1 MLKAFHY
8 CNNCG
13 KTGHA
18 FHQCKYPI
26 TSIGVI
32 VYRKEK
38 PVQGTN
44 AIVQGT
50 NSVVQGTNS
59 VVQGTENIAVDA
71 SAIDA
76 SAIDASGAIDASA
89 VDTTA
94 VTEEKDNLK
103 FLMISRKDSLGFVEF
118 IRGKYQIYNKMYLR
132 SIIDGMTNG
141 EKKRLLS
148 DDFDTLLKSLW
159 GTDMNVNNYRNE
171 ELISRDKF
179 LKLKE
184 GIKID
189 NDDFYSLKT
198 LIEESTTSW
207 ETSEWGF
214 PKGRRNYQEKE
225 LVCAL
230 REFQE
235 ETGYKKNLVKIIQN
249 LLPLEEIFTG
259 SNFKS
264 YKHCYYLGCMETFEE
279 PSEHFQESEVGQIG
293 WFSYK
298 EALKIIRPYNVEKA
312 DILTKAYKI
321 VTTYTI
327 I

>member
-18 FHQCKYPI
+18 FHQCKFPI

-32 VYRKEK
+32 VYRKDVECAQAEADAK
-38 PVQGTN
+38 TEGRGDGDAEEAHTN
-44 AIVQGT
+44 
-50 NSVVQGTNS
+50 
-59 VVQGTENIAVDA
+59 VDK
-71 SAIDA
+71 SQ
-76 SAIDASGAIDASA
+76 
-89 VDTTA
+89 DT
-94 VTEEKDNLK
+94 EKDNIK
-103 FLMISRKDSLGFVEF
+103 YLMISRKDSLGFVDF
-118 IRGKYQIYNKMYLR
+118 IRGKYHLYNEIYLKN
-132 SIIDGMTNG
+132 IIDGMTNN
-141 EKKRLLS
+141 EKKRLLT

-159 GTDMNVNNYRNE
+159 GDNFNVNSYRSE
-171 ELISRDKF
+171 ELISREKYN
-179 LKLKE
+179 KLKE
-184 GIKID
+184 GITID
-189 NDDFYSLKT
+189 NVTYSLKT
-198 LIEESTTSW
+198 LIEDSKTSW

-249 LLPLEEIFTG
+249 LLPIEEIFTG

-264 YKHCYYLGCMETFEE
+264 YKHCYYIGCMNTFEK
-279 PSEHFQESEVGQIG
+279 PSEPFQESEVGQMG

-298 EALKIIRPYNVEKA
+298 EALKLIRPYNVEKA
-312 DILTKAYKI
+312 DVLTKVHKI
-321 VTTYTI
+321 VNTYTI

>member
-32 VYRKEK
+32 VYRKGK
-38 PVQGTN
+38 ATAAAAAASDDVGS
-44 AIVQGT
+44 G
-50 NSVVQGTNS
+50 SDD
-59 VVQGTENIAVDA
+59 NI
-71 SAIDA
+71 
-76 SAIDASGAIDASA
+76 
-89 VDTTA
+89 
-94 VTEEKDNLK
+94 KY
-103 FLMISRKDSLGFVEF
+103 LMISRKDSLGFVEF
-118 IRGKYQIYNKMYLR
+118 IRGKYQLYNEIYLR
-132 SIIDGMTNG
+132 NIIDGMTND
-141 EKKRLLS
+141 EKKQLLT
-148 DDFDTLLKSLW
+148 DDFNGLLQSLW
-159 GTDMNVNNYRNE
+159 GVNANITYKSE
-171 ELISRDKF
+171 ELISREKYN
-179 LKLKE
+179 KLKE
-184 GIKID
+184 GIKIED
-189 NDDFYSLKT
+189 TTYSLKT
-198 LIEESTTSW
+198 LVEQSTTSW

-235 ETGYKKNLVKIIQN
+235 ETGYKKNLIKIIQN

-264 YKHCYYLGCMETFEE
+264 YKHCYYIGCMETFEE
-279 PSEHFQESEVGQIG
+279 PSEPFQESEVGQMG

-298 EALKIIRPYNVEKA
+298 EALKLIRPYNIEKS
-312 DILTKAYKI
+312 DILTKVHKI
-321 VTTYTI
+321 VTTYNI

>member
-32 VYRKEK
+32 VYRKGK
-38 PVQGTN
+38 AN
-44 AIVQGT
+44 D
-50 NSVVQGTNS
+50 VVAAN
-59 VVQGTENIAVDA
+59 VVA
-71 SAIDA
+71 SNVVAAND
-76 SAIDASGAIDASA
+76 D
-89 VDTTA
+89 V
-94 VTEEKDNLK
+94 KY
-103 FLMISRKDSLGFVEF
+103 LMISRKDSLGFVEF
-118 IRGKYQIYNKMYLR
+118 IRGKYQLYNEIYLR
-132 SIIDGMTNG
+132 NIIDGMTND
-141 EKKRLLS
+141 EKKRLLT
-148 DDFDTLLKSLW
+148 DDFNTLLQSLW
-159 GTDMNVNNYRNE
+159 GENVSIQYKSE
-171 ELISRDKF
+171 ELISREKYN
-179 LKLKE
+179 KLKE
-184 GIKID
+184 GIRLED
-189 NDDFYSLKT
+189 TTYSLKS
-198 LIEESTTSW
+198 LVEQSTTSW

-235 ETGYKKNLVKIIQN
+235 ETGYKKNLIKIIQN

-264 YKHCYYLGCMETFEE
+264 YKHCYYVGCMETFEE
-279 PSEHFQESEVGQIG
+279 PSEPFQESEVGQMG

-298 EALKIIRPYNVEKA
+298 EALKLIRPYNIEKS
-312 DILTKAYKI
+312 DILTKVHKI
-321 VTTYTI
+321 VTTYNI

>member
-32 VYRKEK
+32 VYRKK
-38 PVQGTN
+38 NTN
-44 AIVQGT
+44 D
-50 NSVVQGTNS
+50 VVSNGNANANANDN
-59 VVQGTENIAVDA
+59 EVDET
-71 SAIDA
+71 D
-76 SAIDASGAIDASA
+76 
-89 VDTTA
+89 VDTDDSDA
-94 VTEEKDNLK
+94 NEKEVDVDDNIK
-103 FLMISRKDSLGFVEF
+103 YLMISRKDSLGFVEF
-118 IRGKYQIYNKMYLR
+118 IRGKYQLYNEIYLR
-132 SIIDGMTNG
+132 NIIDGMTNS
-141 EKKRLLS
+141 EKKRLLT
-148 DDFDTLLKSLW
+148 DDFDTLLQSLW
-159 GTDMNVNNYRNE
+159 GENINVNYRSE
-171 ELISRDKF
+171 ELISREKF
-179 LKLKE
+179 NKLKE

-189 NDDFYSLKT
+189 ETIYSLKT
-198 LIEESTTSW
+198 LIEESKTSW

-235 ETGYKKNLVKIIQN
+235 ETGYKKNLIKIIQN

-259 SNFKS
+259 TNFKS
-264 YKHCYYLGCMETFEE
+264 YKHCYYVGCMETFEE
-279 PSEHFQESEVGQIG
+279 PSEPFQESEVGQMG

-298 EALKIIRPYNVEKA
+298 EALKLIRPYNIEKS
-312 DILTKAYKI
+312 DILSKVNQI
-321 VTTYTI
+321 ITTYTI
-327 I
+327 M

>member
-32 VYRKEK
+32 VYRKGK
-38 PVQGTN
+38 ATAN
-44 AIVQGT
+44 D
-50 NSVVQGTNS
+50 
-59 VVQGTENIAVDA
+59 AVGAEANDA
-71 SAIDA
+71 VGSC
-76 SAIDASGAIDASA
+76 SGAGSD
-89 VDTTA
+89 
-94 VTEEKDNLK
+94 DNIK
-103 FLMISRKDSLGFVEF
+103 YLMISRKDSLGFVEF
-118 IRGKYQIYNKMYLR
+118 IRGKYQLYNEIYLR
-132 SIIDGMTNG
+132 NIIDGMTND
-141 EKKRLLS
+141 EKKQLLT
-148 DDFDTLLKSLW
+148 DDFNGLLQSLW
-159 GTDMNVNNYRNE
+159 GVNANITYKNE
-171 ELISRDKF
+171 ELISREKYN
-179 LKLKE
+179 KLKE
-184 GIKID
+184 GIKIED
-189 NDDFYSLKT
+189 TTYSLKT
-198 LIEESTTSW
+198 LVEQSTTSW

-235 ETGYKKNLVKIIQN
+235 ETGYKKNLIKIIQN
-249 LLPLEEIFTG
+249 VLPLEEIFTG

-264 YKHCYYLGCMETFEE
+264 YKHCYYIGCMETFEE
-279 PSEHFQESEVGQIG
+279 PSEPFQESEVGQMG

-298 EALKIIRPYNVEKA
+298 EALKLIRPYNIEKS
-312 DILTKAYKI
+312 DILTKVHKI
-321 VTTYTI
+321 VTTYNI

>member
-32 VYRKEK
+32 VYRK
-38 PVQGTN
+38 GTATAN
-44 AIVQGT
+44 DAVGAEA
-50 NSVVQGTNS
+50 NDAVGAGSDD
-59 VVQGTENIAVDA
+59 NI
-71 SAIDA
+71 
-76 SAIDASGAIDASA
+76 
-89 VDTTA
+89 
-94 VTEEKDNLK
+94 KY
-103 FLMISRKDSLGFVEF
+103 LMISRKDSLGFVEF
-118 IRGKYQIYNKMYLR
+118 IRGKYQLYNEIYLR
-132 SIIDGMTNG
+132 NIIDGMTND
-141 EKKRLLS
+141 EKKQLLT
-148 DDFDTLLKSLW
+148 DDFNGLLQSLW
-159 GTDMNVNNYRNE
+159 GVNANITYKNE
-171 ELISRDKF
+171 ELISREKYN
-179 LKLKE
+179 KLKE
-184 GIKID
+184 GIKIED
-189 NDDFYSLKT
+189 TTYSLKT
-198 LIEESTTSW
+198 LVEQSTTSW

-235 ETGYKKNLVKIIQN
+235 ETGYKKNLIKIIQN
-249 LLPLEEIFTG
+249 VLPLEEIFTG

-264 YKHCYYLGCMETFEE
+264 YKHCYYIGCMETFEE
-279 PSEHFQESEVGQIG
+279 PSEPFQESEVGQMG

-298 EALKIIRPYNVEKA
+298 EALKLIRPYNIEKS
-312 DILTKAYKI
+312 DILTKVHKI
-321 VTTYTI
+321 VTTYNI

>member
-18 FHQCKYPI
+18 FHQCKFPI

-32 VYRKEK
+32 VYRKDVANE
-38 PVQGTN
+38 VAQGTN
-44 AIVQGT
+44 EVAGSANEVAQGA
-50 NSVVQGTNS
+50 NEVAGNANALE
-59 VVQGTENIAVDA
+59 GETE
-71 SAIDA
+71 
-76 SAIDASGAIDASA
+76 
-89 VDTTA
+89 
-94 VTEEKDNLK
+94 TEVKMDKDNIK
-103 FLMISRKDSLGFVEF
+103 YLMISRKDSLGFVDF
-118 IRGKYQIYNKMYLR
+118 IRGKYNLYNEIYLKN
-132 SIIDGMTNG
+132 IIDGMTNN
-141 EKKRLLS
+141 EKKRLLT
-148 DDFDTLLKSLW
+148 DDFDALLKSLW
-159 GTDMNVNNYRNE
+159 GENFNVNSYRSE
-171 ELISRDKF
+171 ELISREKYN
-179 LKLKE
+179 KLKE
-184 GIKID
+184 GITID
-189 NDDFYSLKT
+189 NVTYSLKT
-198 LIEESTTSW
+198 LIEDSKTSW
-207 ETSEWGF
+207 DTSEWGF

-235 ETGYKKNLVKIIQN
+235 ETGYKKSLVKIIQN

-264 YKHCYYLGCMETFEE
+264 YKHCYYVGCMETFDK
-279 PSEHFQESEVGQIG
+279 PSEPFQESEVGQMG

-298 EALKIIRPYNVEKA
+298 EALKLIRPYNIEKA
-312 DILTKAYKI
+312 DVLTKVHKI

>member
-18 FHQCKYPI
+18 FHQCKFPI

-32 VYRKEK
+32 VYRK
-38 PVQGTN
+38 
-44 AIVQGT
+44 
-50 NSVVQGTNS
+50 
-59 VVQGTENIAVDA
+59 DA
-71 SAIDA
+71 SRQ
-76 SAIDASGAIDASA
+76 DASGCNTDGNI
-89 VDTTA
+89 
-94 VTEEKDNLK
+94 KY
-103 FLMISRKDSLGFVEF
+103 LMISRKDSLGFVEF
-118 IRGKYQIYNKMYLR
+118 IRGKYQLYNEIYLR
-132 SIIDGMTNG
+132 NIIDGMTNS
-141 EKKRLLS
+141 EKKRLLT
-148 DDFDTLLKSLW
+148 DDFNTLLSSLW
-159 GTDMNVNNYRNE
+159 GGNNVNIHQYKSE
-171 ELISRDKF
+171 ELISYEKYN
-179 LKLKE
+179 KLKE
-184 GIKID
+184 GITLEHTS
-189 NDDFYSLKT
+189 YSLKS
-198 LIEESTTSW
+198 LIEESKTSW

-264 YKHCYYLGCMETFEE
+264 YKHCYYVGCMETFEE
-279 PSEHFQESEVGQIG
+279 PSEHFQESEVGQMG
-293 WFSYK
+293 WFSYS
-298 EALKIIRPYNVEKA
+298 EALKLIRPYNIEKG
-312 DILTKAYKI
+312 DILKKVHQI
-321 VTTYTI
+321 VTTYNI

>member
-32 VYRKEK
+32 VYRKGK
-38 PVQGTN
+38 ATAAASDAVGS
-44 AIVQGT
+44 G
-50 NSVVQGTNS
+50 SDD
-59 VVQGTENIAVDA
+59 NI
-71 SAIDA
+71 
-76 SAIDASGAIDASA
+76 
-89 VDTTA
+89 
-94 VTEEKDNLK
+94 KY
-103 FLMISRKDSLGFVEF
+103 LMISRKDSLGFVEF
-118 IRGKYQIYNKMYLR
+118 IRGKYQLYNEIYLR
-132 SIIDGMTNG
+132 NIIDGMTND
-141 EKKRLLS
+141 EKKQLLT
-148 DDFDTLLKSLW
+148 DDFNGLLQSLW
-159 GTDMNVNNYRNE
+159 GVNANITYKSE
-171 ELISRDKF
+171 ELISREKYN
-179 LKLKE
+179 KLKE
-184 GIKID
+184 GIKIED
-189 NDDFYSLKT
+189 TTYSLKT
-198 LIEESTTSW
+198 LVEQSTTSW

-235 ETGYKKNLVKIIQN
+235 ETGYKKNLIKIIQN

-264 YKHCYYLGCMETFEE
+264 YKHCYYIGCMETFEE
-279 PSEHFQESEVGQIG
+279 PSEPFQESEVGQMG

-298 EALKIIRPYNVEKA
+298 EALKLIRPYNIEKS
-312 DILTKAYKI
+312 DILTKVHKI
-321 VTTYTI
+321 VTTYNI